1 MKAVYITHFSGTSKK
16 GTPYNSITFGRF
28 AKTKDGTSYF
38 KQFTKF
44 VDAPLAIC
52 DKLSFGDV
60 VELVFGSAGYDRVPE
75 LMDVKQTS
83 FQGPYKAMR
92 ELYD

>member
-1 MKAVYITHFSGTSKK
+1 MKAVYIKHFSGISKK
-16 GTPYNSITFGRF
+16 GTPYNSITFGRY
-28 AKTKDGTSYF
+28 AKTKDGQAYF
-38 KQFTKF
+38 KEFTKF
-44 VDAPLAIC
+44 TDSPLPLC

-75 LMDVKQTS
+75 LIDVKQTNVL
-83 FQGPYKAMR
+83 GPYKTMR